1 MIKLFSKSGWR
12 DVVLVIGLILFDILI
27 HPLTPGPDRLI
38 HDPAVYRL
46 AHSSYMVGDW
56 YTDMAVKS
64 NVYIFYAKLVMFG
77 PTIGIPEELWRMFL
91 YLISLAILYYA
102 LIRIARLFTPN
113 MWVVPVL
120 VVLHAFLNTGY
131 NQPPWLYGP
140 FMQIDGGLAPRSIG
154 VALSFLAL
162 YFLLR
167 RSLLVVAGLL
177 GFATFIHV
185 SNSFIVFTLF
195 WLVWLV
201 DAIIRL
207 RRNHESTL
215 GDIVRH
221 GVTAGVVYL
230 LLGGWFALYVAFSG
244 NVGNLSTEQFIW
256 TWVYFRAPYMALP
269 LGTLAGKA
277 MVVVKMGVISAG
289 WYCVRHMLAP
299 KIRPLWDMAG
309 LIGLG
314 AIAYFAFYYLVAF
327 VMPWLPGFQFYSIR
341 VIYFAYWLAFLML
354 SLLLVMTSEWVIRNV
369 RMGRFMVTAIAVIL
383 LGWGLSSHQG
393 KLLVERA
400 PRNLVVTQLQLHRLT
415 GVYRQPFWP
424 RERMYQPDG
433 VLYRYVVEHPEPIL
447 VPINLVK
454 GPFYLPS
461 IVTFKSFGFTEEG
474 LAEWFGRMNDLTK
487 GDLARAYAT
496 QQLEGTWRPFEPNWT
511 EYYGRLTAEDIRGLA
526 TKYHFHMFVAPT
538 TNAYPFPVV
547 TEDNEYRLYHIN

>member
-1 MIKLFSKSGWR
+1 MWWKKQNGR
-12 DVVLVIGLILFDILI
+12 DFLSIAGLILFDILL

-46 AHSSYMVGDW
+46 TNSSYMVGDW

-77 PTIGIPEELWRMFL
+77 PSIGIPEELWRMVL

-113 MWVVPVL
+113 VWVVPVL

-167 RSLLVVAGLL
+167 RSLLVVAGIL
-177 GFATFIHV
+177 GLATFIHV

-201 DAIIRL
+201 DAFLRL
-207 RRNHESTL
+207 RRQHDGSWRDL
-215 GDIVRH
+215 IRH

-230 LLGGWFALYVAFSG
+230 CLGGWFALYVAFSG
-244 NVGNLSTEQFIW
+244 AKGSLSTEQFIW

-269 LGTLAGKA
+269 LGSLAGKA
-277 MVVVKMGVISAG
+277 AIALKVGVICLG
-289 WYCVRHMLAP
+289 WYVVCRMLEP
-299 KIRPLWDMAG
+299 KLRSIWNMAG

-314 AIAYFAFYYLVAF
+314 AMAYFGFYYVTAF

-341 VIYFAYWLAFLML
+341 IVYFTYWLAFLMM
-354 SLLLVMTSEWVIRNV
+354 SLLVVMLADRVV
-369 RMGRFMVTAIAVIL
+369 RKAKMGWLIVSLLAVMV
-383 LGWGLSSHQG
+383 LGLGVRSHQG
-393 KLLVERA
+393 QLLTERA
-400 PRNLVVTQLQLHRLT
+400 PRNLQATKLQFNRLT
-415 GVYRQPFWP
+415 GVYHLPFRPGEW
-424 RERMYQPDG
+424 MYQPDS
-433 VLYRYVVEHPEPIL
+433 VLYRYLVDHPEPML
-447 VPINLVK
+447 VPINWVK
-454 GPFYLPS
+454 GPYYLPS

-474 LAEWFGRMNDLTK
+474 LAEWFARMDDLTK
-487 GDLARAYAT
+487 GDVSRAYAT
-496 QQLEGTWRPFEPNWT
+496 QLSQGVWRPFEPNWT
-511 EYYGRLTAEDIRGLA
+511 EYYGRLTVEDMRTFA
-526 TKYHFHMFVAPT
+526 SKYGVRLFVAPT
-538 TNAYPFPVV
+538 TTTYPFPVI
-547 TEDNEYRLYHIN
+547 TEDSDYRLYRIN